1 MLVQKRA
8 EQMKEY
14 EKQEKKLVELKKQ
27 GKSSKV
33 AEEKTKDALQK
44 KAEKSKF
51 GGKKNKEDDEDQ
63 GPQQLLTRI
72 REYMVKFRFPQPTDL
87 NPPILGAFG
96 MTVNLKPRK
105 KVYEFSSISFADA
118 LF

>member
-8 EQMKEY
+8 EQQKEY
-14 EKQEKKLVELKKQ
+14 EKQEKKLLELKKQ

-33 AEEKTKDALQK
+33 AEEKTKDSLQK
-44 KAEKSKF
+44 KAERSKL
-51 GGKKNKEDDEDQ
+51 GGKKNKEEDEDQ

-87 NPPILGAFG
+87 NPPILGLLVRLHRHKNCRYSCRNSVMF
-96 MTVNLKPRK
+96 
-105 KVYEFSSISFADA
+105 
-118 LF
+118 